1 MVQPSRMFDI
11 IQMLRTSQTPLT
23 AEAIAKRLEVTK
35 RTVYRDIA
43 ALQASRVPIE
53 GAAGIGYV
61 MRRGYDL
68 PPLMFSP
75 EEIEA
80 IAVGLSLVSRTGD
93 CSLEAAG
100 RSAAAKIGEV
110 LPCDMTGIDAMPLY
124 VSRWHDI
131 PEPTVDLATMRRA
144 IREERKLLLT
154 YRDAENRETERTIR
168 PLGLVYYVDGIHL
181 AAWCEMRQ
189 DFRHFRHDRI
199 ECCRL
204 LEDGFRDGNTLRK
217 TWREN
222 RKLFDY

>member
-11 IQMLRTSQTPLT
+11 IQMLRASPTPLT
-23 AEAIAKRLEVTK
+23 AEAIALRLEVTK

-53 GAAGIGYV
+53 GAAGVGYV

-80 IAVGLSLVSRTGD
+80 IAVGLSLVARTGD
-93 CSLEAAG
+93 SSLEAAG
-100 RSAAAKIGEV
+100 RSAAAKIGDV
-110 LPCDMTGIDAMPLY
+110 LPCDTTGIDVMPLY
-124 VSRWHDI
+124 VSRWHEI
-131 PEPTVDLATMRRA
+131 PEPKADLATMRRA
-144 IREERKLLLT
+144 IREERKLRLT

-199 ECCRL
+199 EYCRV
-204 LEDGFRDGNTLRK
+204 LEEGFRDGDKLRK

>member
-11 IQMLRTSQTPLT
+11 IQMLRASPTPLT
-23 AEAIAKRLEVTK
+23 AKAIALRLEVTK

-53 GAAGIGYV
+53 GAAGVGYV

-80 IAVGLSLVSRTGD
+80 IAVGLSLVARTGD
-93 CSLEAAG
+93 SSLEAAG
-100 RSAAAKIGEV
+100 RSAAAKIGDV
-110 LPCDMTGIDAMPLY
+110 LPCDTTGIDATPLY
-124 VSRWHDI
+124 VSRWHEI
-131 PEPTVDLATMRRA
+131 PEPKADLATMRRA
-144 IREERKLLLT
+144 IREERKLRLA

-181 AAWCEMRQ
+181 AAWCEMQQ

-199 ECCRL
+199 ECCCL
-204 LEDGFRDGNTLRK
+204 LEEGFRDGDKLRK